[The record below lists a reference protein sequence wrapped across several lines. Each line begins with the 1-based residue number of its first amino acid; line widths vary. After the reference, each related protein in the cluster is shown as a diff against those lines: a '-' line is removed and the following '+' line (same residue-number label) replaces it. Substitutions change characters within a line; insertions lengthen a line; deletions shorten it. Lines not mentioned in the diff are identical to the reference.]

1 MSYDEWHR
9 WILYRRK
16 FGVSLHRGVEHAA
29 ALVSRSVAGGRF
41 EDYLPQRESAQP
53 TEPIGPEQAM
63 AQMGGRVVRR

>member
-9 WILYRRK
+9 WILYRK
-16 FGVSLHRGVEHAA
+16 KKGFHASLENAA
-29 ALVSRSVAGGRF
+29 ALIAQALKGGRF
-41 EDYLPQRESAQP
+41 EDYLPQRESAQS

>member
-1 MSYDEWHR
+1 MSWEEWHR
-9 WILYRRK
+9 WILYRK
-16 FGVSLHRGVEHAA
+16 KRGFHSHVEHAA